1 MFSEQGSRAVRAV
14 IGCVAFLAMCLT
26 CMAQGA
32 GKQAFENFVRRDG
45 DVLKDRNREF
55 RFLSFNIPNLH
66 YVEDD
71 MRFDRGMPFR
81 LPEAFEID
89 DAPGTIEQM
98 GGPG

>member
-1 MFSEQGSRAVRAV
+1 MFSEQWSRVVRSV
-14 IGCVAFLAMCLT
+14 VECVTLLTMCLT
-26 CMAQGA
+26 CVAQGA
-32 GKQAFENFVRRDG
+32 GKQGFENFVRRDG
-45 DVLKDRNREF
+45 DVLKDGDREF

-71 MRFDRGMPFR
+71 MRFDRSMQFR
-81 LPEAFEID
+81 LPAAFEID